1 MKKNK
6 QFIVGPVELYQSTR
20 DVYQKDFTY
29 FRTTD
34 FGDMVKTSLKKLN
47 HLLGN
52 DIENSMIY
60 LTASGTAA
68 MEAVIENCTNLDDKA
83 LVINGGTF
91 GHRFCELLEYHNIEH
106 TAINLEW
113 NETLTI
119 EHLKEYENKDYT
131 MLFVNLHETSTGQLY
146 NIKMLSEFAKRN
158 NLLVVVDAIS
168 TFLADS
174 YDMKKYGIDATII
187 SSQKGLCLSAGLSF
201 VSFSQKML
209 DKISKKDKSAS
220 KYFDFKDY
228 LINITRGQTPYTPAV
243 FIMYELQDMLELIGK
258 EGGLQARLNYIEKK
272 CKYFRQKVREI
283 GLKIPEYP
291 LSNMLTPIIF
301 ENIKASEVIRILKD
315 KYNIFVN
322 PCGGKLADKII
333 RVSHIGNTTLE
344 DIDNLIEKMQLAVA
358 EIKEIKYTHQV

>member
-1 MKKNK
+1 MTKNK
-6 QFIVGPVELYQSTR
+6 QFIVGPVELYQNTR
-20 DVYQKDFTY
+20 DVYQKNFTY
-29 FRTTD
+29 FRTSD
-34 FGDMVKTSLKKLN
+34 FGDMVKASIKELN
-47 HLLGN
+47 YLVGN
-52 DIENSMIY
+52 DLENSMIY

-68 MEAVIENCTNLDDKA
+68 MEAVIENCTNPTDKA
-83 LVINGGTF
+83 IVINGGTF
-91 GHRFCELLEYHNIEH
+91 GHRFCELLEYHEVEY

-146 NIKMLSEFAKRN
+146 DIKMLSEFAKRN

-168 TFLADS
+168 TFLADEYNMS
-174 YDMKKYGIDATII
+174 KYGIDTTII

-201 VSFSQKML
+201 VSFSQRML
-209 DKISKKDKSAS
+209 DKISNKVKSAS

-228 LINITRGQTPYTPAV
+228 LVNITRGQTPYTPAV
-243 FIMYELQDMLELIGK
+243 FIMYELQDMLELIK
-258 EGGLQARLNYIEKK
+258 IEGGLQARLDFIEKK
-272 CKYFRQKVREI
+272 CNYFRQKVSEI
-283 GLKIPEYP
+283 GLNIPDYP

-301 ENIKASEVIRILKD
+301 EDIKASDVIRILKD

-344 DIDNLIEKMQLAVA
+344 DIDNLVEKMQLAIA
-358 EIKEIKYTHQV
+358 EVKEAQYARK